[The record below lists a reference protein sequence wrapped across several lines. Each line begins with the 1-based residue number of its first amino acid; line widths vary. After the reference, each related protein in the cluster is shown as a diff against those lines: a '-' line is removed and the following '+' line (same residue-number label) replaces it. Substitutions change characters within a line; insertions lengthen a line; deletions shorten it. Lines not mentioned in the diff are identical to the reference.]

1 MSDMI
6 SLTLA
11 LLRINDGQ
19 VEAHDILVEVN

>member
-11 LLRINDGQ
+11 LPRINDGQ
-19 VEAHDILVEVN
+19 AEVHDILVEVN